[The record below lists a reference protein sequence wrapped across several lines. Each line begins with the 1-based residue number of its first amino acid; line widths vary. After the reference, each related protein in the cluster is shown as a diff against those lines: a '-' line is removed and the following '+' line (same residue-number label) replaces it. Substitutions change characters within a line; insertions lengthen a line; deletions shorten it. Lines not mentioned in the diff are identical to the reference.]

1 MHTNRIL
8 VFSSSGAGNGG
19 YLQMALPVIKN
30 FLGDHLF
37 TIAFIGFAA
46 VDNNYEAYADMV
58 STAMSSLPYK
68 IIPVKPDDAKATIE
82 NADVIMTGGG
92 NTFKLL
98 HDIYYCQLLDTI
110 RDKVNMGTP
119 YIGWSA
125 GANITGPGI
134 GTTNDMPV
142 IAPKSFNALGLLP
155 FQINPHYTNVKPAGH
170 NGETRDQRLEEFMQ
184 MNPGLPIVALPE
196 GTALRLEG
204 NQLIFMGEYGAVLF
218 YWDENNHAAKRE
230 ILPGEDLSFLL

>member
-8 VFSSSGAGNGG
+8 VFSSSRTGNGA

-58 STAMSSLPYK
+58 RTAMSSLPYK
-68 IIPVKPDDAKATIE
+68 IITVKPDDAKATIE
-82 NADVIMTGGG
+82 NADVIITGGG

-98 HDIYYCQLLDTI
+98 HDIYDCQLLDVI
-110 RDKVNMGTP
+110 RDKVNKGTP

-125 GANITGPGI
+125 GANIAGPGI

-155 FQINPHYTNVKPAGH
+155 FQINPHYTNAKPAGH

-196 GTALRLEG
+196 GTALQLEG
-204 NQLIFMGEYGAVLF
+204 NQLHFIGEKGAVLF
-218 YWDENNHAAKRE
+218 YWDEKDTMAKRA
-230 ILPGEDLSFLL
+230 IVAGEDLSFLL